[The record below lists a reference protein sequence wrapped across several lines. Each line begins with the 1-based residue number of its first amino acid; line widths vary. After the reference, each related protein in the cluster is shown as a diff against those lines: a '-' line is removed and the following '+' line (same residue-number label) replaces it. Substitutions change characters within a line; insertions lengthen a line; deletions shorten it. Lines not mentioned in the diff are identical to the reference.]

1 MREVLIAVEI
11 NVILY
16 SVAQSETSQ
25 TPAVTRLELTNRY
38 GRTARGVRARGDYG
52 NP

>member
-16 SVAQSETSQ
+16 SVAQSETSL
-25 TPAVTRLELTNRY
+25 TPAVTRVSQIDIEINIDFISCF
-38 GRTARGVRARGDYG
+38 AH
-52 NP
+52 